1 MLAELHVKNFAL
13 IEQADLCFRE
23 GLNVLSGETGAGKSI
38 LIDAISAALGEK
50 TGKDVIRTGTDS
62 AYIELLFQVDESA
75 HRQRLSDLGFPPE
88 ADGTLMVSRKLMKNR
103 SVLRIN
109 GEAVTAGALR
119 EATAFLLDI
128 HGQHDH
134 QSLFHP
140 ESHLSFVDMM
150 APEELKGLKEA
161 CRKSYERY
169 TEIRALLKKE
179 GDKAIREREKEILAY
194 EIQEIKE
201 AELREGEEEE
211 LESDFRRMQNASRI
225 REALEEAAEYLSTDA
240 VSRAVRALNSV
251 SALDKGIPALVAQTE
266 ELDSLLSDAG
276 RSVSDLLSELD
287 TEPGEL
293 ERIGQRLDLIRH
305 LEERYADSVPE
316 ILRVLSEKEARLSFL
331 EEFDERQ
338 EALLKERDGLKEK
351 LTELSEALH
360 GIRIKTAG
368 ELEKWVK
375 EQLSGLNFSAP
386 AFEVRFTERDGF
398 GPDGTDSAE
407 FYLSTNPGEPM
418 KPLRNVASGGE
429 LSRIMLALKTVFS
442 EQDRL
447 ETMIFDEIDTGI
459 SGRTAQMA
467 AEKLAALG
475 RRRQVLC
482 ITHLPQ
488 IAAMA
493 DHHYLIE
500 KAEEGGR
507 TRTSV
512 REMNDSEITGEL
524 ARLIGGTEITEGVLR
539 TAEEMKALAGKAKKK
554 LEAGEESL

>member
-150 APEELKGLKEA
+150 APEGLKGLKEA

-169 TEIRALLKKE
+169 TEIRSLLKKE
-179 GDKAIREREKEILAY
+179 GDKAIREREKEILSY

-251 SALDKGIPALVAQTE
+251 SALDKGIPGLVVQTE

-351 LTELSEALH
+351 LTELSAALH
-360 GIRIKTAG
+360 GIRQKTAG
-368 ELEKWVK
+368 ELEKRVK
-375 EQLSGLNFSAP
+375 EQLAGLNFSAP
-386 AFEVRFTERDGF
+386 AFEVRFTERETF